1 MSDAKQRPDT
11 IKQDS
16 PKDQVGA
23 DKGAIK
29 GPQRTDHNTQ
39 KTDLARGAQ
48 GDVRRTSNG
57 AR

>member
-11 IKQDS
+11 IKHDN
-16 PKDQVGA
+16 PKDQVGV
-23 DKGAIK
+23 DTGAIK

-39 KTDLARGAQ
+39 KTDRARGAQ
-48 GDVRRTSNG
+48 GEVRRTSNG

>member
-11 IKQDS
+11 IKHDS

-29 GPQRTDHNTQ
+29 GPQRTNHNTK

-48 GDVRRTSNG
+48 GDVRRSSSG